1 MGIVG
6 PQPVRYEG
14 VLANGFSPSKSK
26 QIERGP
32 IVILHKSYVF
42 MNCSRVRISGT
53 STRPR
58 AGFLPHLTN
67 QQLEALELLQSVASD
82 VSISFRFQQGDMLAF
97 NNLGMMHARSSF
109 VDDERS
115 GHKRHLL
122 RLIGRDD
129 LDAGMLPEMFQER
142 LERLYDHEDKDEKF
156 DIFRNPFMFA
166 AGH

>member
-1 MGIVG
+1 
-6 PQPVRYEG
+6 
-14 VLANGFSPSKSK
+14 VLANRSIFSPSKIK
-26 QIERGP
+26 KIERGP
-32 IVILHKSYVF
+32 IVILHKSQVF

-53 STRPR
+53 LTRPR
-58 AGFLPHLTN
+58 PGFLPHLTY
-67 QQLEALELLQSVASD
+67 QQIEALELLQLVASD

-109 VDDERS
+109 VDDEHS

-122 RLIGRDD
+122 RLVAKDD
-129 LDAGMLPEMFQER
+129 LDADILPQLFQGR